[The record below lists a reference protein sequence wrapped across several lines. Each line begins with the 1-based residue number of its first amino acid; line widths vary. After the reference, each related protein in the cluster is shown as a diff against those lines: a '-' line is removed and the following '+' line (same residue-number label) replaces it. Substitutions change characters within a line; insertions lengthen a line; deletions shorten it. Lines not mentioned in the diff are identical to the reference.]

1 MRRLFRKL
9 KEMGK
14 LVNIFLL
21 IVATFVYAMFQ
32 GGFVSWF
39 LFYSFIP
46 FGLYSFV
53 LSIYPLK
60 DFKLE
65 RHISHSEY
73 VAGEEFEA
81 TILIRRKIPF
91 PLMYLIIEE
100 LLPPQLKKYEE
111 SKQSK
116 VILFPWF
123 KRELTY
129 KYKFDSVPRG
139 EHLLEGIRMKTGDLF
154 GLIEKEAVAPVRD
167 QFLVYPQYVD
177 MVYRQQESRFEQ
189 GMTSSNVR
197 LQRDT
202 AIAIGVREYTP
213 GDRFSWI
220 DWKASARRN
229 GIMTKEFEQQQSHDV
244 VLFMD
249 RSESVHFEQ
258 IVTFTASL
266 TKAILRKGA
275 QVSFISIGED
285 QAIFPLKNG
294 ESQQQVI
301 YHHLAKVKDNS
312 HLSFSQIVESEIKKN
327 YQPVTF
333 MLVTSELSQD
343 TIHLVGRFSMRN
355 ADLQLFVVKERGTQL
370 TQEEFGILE
379 AIRKHQVFAKVVY
392 EGQFTEV
399 FNSIQQ
405 NSKLQ

>member
-9 KEMGK
+9 KETGR

-21 IVATFVYAMFQ
+21 IAATFVYAMFQ

-60 DFKLE
+60 DFKMM
-65 RHISHSEY
+65 RHINQAEY
-73 VAGEEFEA
+73 MAGEKFEA
-81 TILIRRKIPF
+81 TIVIKRKIPF
-91 PLMYLIIEE
+91 PLMYVIIEE
-100 LLPPQLKKYEE
+100 LLPPQLKKYEQ

-129 KYKFDSVPRG
+129 KYKFDSIPRG
-139 EHLLEGIRMKTGDLF
+139 EHILEGIRIKTGDLF
-154 GLIEKEAVAPVRD
+154 GLVEKETITPVRD

-177 MVYRQQESRFEQ
+177 MVYRQLESRFEQ

-229 GIMTKEFEQQQSHDV
+229 NIMTKEFEQQQSHDV

-249 RSESVHFEQ
+249 RTKSNHFEQ
-258 IVTFTASL
+258 VVTFTASL

-275 QVSFISIGED
+275 QVSFVSIGED
-285 QAIFPLKNG
+285 QAIFPLKDG

-312 HLSFSQIVESEIKKN
+312 PISFSQIVESEIKKI

-333 MLVTSELSQD
+333 MLVTGELSED
-343 TIHLVGRFSMRN
+343 TIHLVARFSMRN
-355 ADLQLFVVKERGTQL
+355 ADLQIFVIKEQGTQL
-370 TQEEFGILE
+370 TQEEVGVLG
-379 AIRKHQVFAKVVY
+379 AIRKHNIFAKVVY
-392 EGQFTEV
+392 EGNFADT
-399 FNSIQQ
+399 FNFIQ
-405 NSKLQ
+405 

>member
-1 MRRLFRKL
+1 MRSLFRKL
-9 KEMGK
+9 KETGK

-21 IVATFVYAMFQ
+21 IVVTFVYAMFQ

-53 LSIYPLK
+53 LSIYPLQ
-60 DFKLE
+60 DFKLS
-65 RHISHSEY
+65 RHINQTEY
-73 VAGEEFEA
+73 MSGEKFEA
-81 TILIRRKIPF
+81 SIVIRRKIPF
-91 PLMYLIIEE
+91 PLMYLIVEE
-100 LLPPQLKKYEE
+100 LLPTQLKKYKQ

-129 KYKFDSVPRG
+129 KYEFDAIPRG
-139 EHLLEGIRMKTGDLF
+139 EHILEGIRIKTGDLF
-154 GLIEKEAVAPVRD
+154 GLIEKETIASFRD

-177 MVYRQQESRFEQ
+177 MVYRQLESRFEQ

-229 GIMTKEFEQQQSHDV
+229 NIMTKEFEQQQSHDV
-244 VLFMD
+244 VVFMD
-249 RSESVHFEQ
+249 RTKSIHFEQ
-258 IVTFTASL
+258 VVTFTASL

-275 QVSFISIGED
+275 QVSFISVGED
-285 QAIFPLKNG
+285 QAIFPLKAG
-294 ESQQQVI
+294 ESQRQVI

-312 HLSFSQIVESEIKKN
+312 PIPFSQIVESEIKKI
-327 YQPVTF
+327 YQPVTY
-333 MLVTSELSQD
+333 MLVTGELNEG

-355 ADLQLFVVKERGTQL
+355 ADLQIFVIKEKGAQL
-370 TQEEFGILE
+370 TQDEIGVLS
-379 AIRKHQVFAKVVY
+379 AIRKHNVIAKVVY
-392 EGQFTEV
+392 EGKFANV
-399 FNSIQQ
+399 FNLIQ
-405 NSKLQ
+405 

>member
-9 KEMGK
+9 KETGK

-46 FGLYSFV
+46 FGLYSFA

-60 DFKLE
+60 DFILV
-65 RHISHSEY
+65 RHINQTEY
-73 VAGEEFEA
+73 MAGEKFEA
-81 TILIRRKIPF
+81 TIVIRRKFPF
-91 PLMYLIIEE
+91 PLMYLIVEE
-100 LLPPQLKKYEE
+100 LLPSQFKKYEQA
-111 SKQSK
+111 KQSK

-129 KYKFDSVPRG
+129 KYEFDSIPRG
-139 EHLLEGIRMKTGDLF
+139 EHVLEGIRIKTGDLF
-154 GLIEKEAVAPVRD
+154 GLIEKETIAPVRN

-177 MVYRQQESRFEQ
+177 MVYRQLESRFEQ

-202 AIAIGVREYTP
+202 AIAIGVRDYAP

-229 GIMTKEFEQQQSHDV
+229 NIMTKEFEQQQSHDV
-244 VLFMD
+244 VIFMD
-249 RSESVHFEQ
+249 RTKSSHFEQ
-258 IVTFTASL
+258 AVTFTASL

-275 QVSFISIGED
+275 QVSFVSIGED
-285 QAIFPLKNG
+285 QVIFPLKEG

-312 HLSFSQIVESEIKKN
+312 SIPFSQIVESELKKI

-333 MLVTSELSQD
+333 MLVTSELSED
-343 TIHLVGRFSMRN
+343 TVQLVGRFSMRN
-355 ADLQLFVVKERGTQL
+355 ADLQIFVIKEKGTQL
-370 TQEEFGILE
+370 TNGEIGVLG
-379 AIRKHQVFAKVVY
+379 AVRKHNVFAKVVY
-392 EGQFTEV
+392 EGHFADTFSGV
-399 FNSIQQ
+399 NKS
-405 NSKLQ
+405 

>member
-9 KEMGK
+9 KETGR

-53 LSIYPLK
+53 LSIYSLK
-60 DFKLE
+60 DFKLI
-65 RHISHSEY
+65 RHINQTEF
-73 VAGEEFEA
+73 VAGEKFEA
-81 TILIRRKIPF
+81 TIVIRRKIPF

-100 LLPPQLKKYEE
+100 RIPQQLKKYEQ

-116 VILFPWF
+116 VVLFPWF
-123 KRELTY
+123 KRELSY
-129 KYKFDSVPRG
+129 KYEFDSIPRG
-139 EHLLEGIRMKTGDLF
+139 EHILEGIRIKTGDLF
-154 GLIEKEAVAPVRD
+154 GLIEKETLLPVRD

-177 MVYRQQESRFEQ
+177 MVYRQLESRFEQ

-229 GIMTKEFEQQQSHDV
+229 NIMTKEFEQQQSHDV

-249 RSESVHFEQ
+249 RTKSTHFDQ
-258 IVTFTASL
+258 VVTFTASL

-275 QVSFISIGED
+275 QVSLISIGED
-285 QAIFPLKNG
+285 QAIFPLKDG

-312 HLSFSQIVESEIKKN
+312 PIPFSQIVESEIKKI

-333 MLVTSELSQD
+333 ILVTSELSESM
-343 TIHLVGRFSMRN
+343 IHLVGRFSMRN
-355 ADLQLFVVKERGTQL
+355 ADLQFFVIKEKGTQL
-370 TQEEFGILE
+370 TQDEIGVLG
-379 AIRKHQVFAKVVY
+379 AIRKHNVFAKVVY
-392 EGQFTEV
+392 EGHFADV
-399 FNSIQQ
+399 FYGVNKS
-405 NSKLQ
+405 

>member
-9 KEMGK
+9 KETGK

-21 IVATFVYAMFQ
+21 IAATFVYAMFQ

-60 DFKLE
+60 DFKLN
-65 RHISHSEY
+65 RHINQTEY
-73 VAGEEFEA
+73 VAGEKFEA
-81 TILIRRKIPF
+81 TIVIRRKIPF
-91 PLMYLIIEE
+91 PLMYVIVEE
-100 LLPPQLKKYEE
+100 LLPAQLKKYEQ

-129 KYKFDSVPRG
+129 KYVFNAIPRG
-139 EHLLEGIRMKTGDLF
+139 EHFLEGIRFKTGDLF
-154 GLIEKEAVAPVRD
+154 GLIEKETIAPVRD
-167 QFLVYPQYVD
+167 QFIVYPQYVD
-177 MVYRQQESRFEQ
+177 MVYRQLESRFEQ

-202 AIAIGVREYTP
+202 AIAIGVRDYTP

-229 GIMTKEFEQQQSHDV
+229 NIMTKEFEQQQSHDV
-244 VLFMD
+244 ILFMD
-249 RSESVHFEQ
+249 RTKSAHFEQ
-258 IVTFTASL
+258 VVTFTASL

-275 QVSFISIGED
+275 QISFISIGED
-285 QAIFPLKNG
+285 QAIFPLKDG

-312 HLSFSQIVESEIKKN
+312 PIPFSQIVESEIKKI

-343 TIHLVGRFSMRN
+343 TIQLAGRFSTRN
-355 ADLQLFVVKERGTQL
+355 ADLQIFVIKEKGTQL
-370 TQEEFGILE
+370 TQAEMGILG
-379 AIRKHQVFAKVVY
+379 AIRKHNVFAKVIY
-392 EGQFTEV
+392 EGQFADVFYEV
-399 FNSIQQ
+399 SR
-405 NSKLQ
+405 S

>member
-1 MRRLFRKL
+1 MRRLFRRL
-9 KEMGK
+9 KEMGR
-14 LVNIFLL
+14 LVIIFFL

-46 FGLYSFV
+46 FGLYSSA

-60 DFKLE
+60 DFKLI
-65 RHISHSEY
+65 RHINQTEY
-73 VAGEEFEA
+73 VAGEKFEA
-81 TILIRRKIPF
+81 TIEIRRKIPF
-91 PLMYLIIEE
+91 PFMYLIIEE
-100 LLPPQLKKYEE
+100 LLPPQLRKYEQ

-123 KRELTY
+123 KRELIY
-129 KYKFDSVPRG
+129 KYEFDSIPRG
-139 EHLLEGIRMKTGDLF
+139 EHLLEGIRIKTGDLF
-154 GLIEKEAVAPVRD
+154 GLIEKETIAPVRD

-177 MVYRQQESRFEQ
+177 MVYRQLESRFEQ

-229 GIMTKEFEQQQSHDV
+229 NIMTKEFEQQQSHDV
-244 VLFMD
+244 VIFMD
-249 RSESVHFEQ
+249 RTKSTQFEQ
-258 IVTFTASL
+258 VVTFTASL

-285 QAIFPLKNG
+285 QAIFPLKDG

-312 HLSFSQIVESEIKKN
+312 PIPFSQIVESEIKKT

-333 MLVTSELSQD
+333 MLITGELSKD
-343 TIHLVGRFSMRN
+343 TIHLASRFSMRN
-355 ADLQLFVVKERGTQL
+355 ADLQIFVIKERGIKL
-370 TQEEFGILE
+370 TQDEMGVLE
-379 AIRKHQVFAKVVY
+379 AIRKHNVIAKVVF
-392 EGQFTEV
+392 EGQFANIFYEG
-399 FNSIQQ
+399 SR
-405 NSKLQ
+405 S

>member
-1 MRRLFRKL
+1 
-9 KEMGK
+9 

-60 DFKLE
+60 DFMLMRLVNHKD
-65 RHISHSEY
+65 Y
-73 VAGEEFEA
+73 VAGEKFEA
-81 TILIRRKIPF
+81 TIVIRRKIPF

-100 LLPPQLKKYEE
+100 LLPPQLKKMEQA
-111 SKQSK
+111 KHSK
-116 VILFPWF
+116 VMLFPWF

-129 KYKFDSVPRG
+129 KYRFDSIPRG
-139 EHLLEGIRMKTGDLF
+139 EHVLEGIRIKTGDLF
-154 GLIEKEAVAPVRD
+154 GLIERETVFPIYD

-177 MVYRQQESRFEQ
+177 IVYRQLESRFEQ

-197 LQRDT
+197 LKRDT
-202 AIAIGVREYTP
+202 AIAIGVRDYTP

-229 GIMTKEFEQQQSHDV
+229 EIMTKEFEQQQSHDV

-249 RSESVHFEQ
+249 RATSTHFEPL
-258 IVTFTASL
+258 VSFTASL
-266 TKAILRKGA
+266 TKAILKKGA
-275 QVSFISIGED
+275 QVSLISIGEE
-285 QAIFPLKNG
+285 QTIFPLKNG

-301 YHHLAKVKDNS
+301 YHHLAKVKDDS
-312 HLSFSQIVESEIKKN
+312 QIPFSQIVETQIKKI

-333 MLVTSELSQD
+333 MLVTTELTEE
-343 TIHLVGRFSMRN
+343 TIHMVGRF
-355 ADLQLFVVKERGTQL
+355 T
-370 TQEEFGILE
+370 
-379 AIRKHQVFAKVVY
+379 
-392 EGQFTEV
+392 
-399 FNSIQQ
+399 
-405 NSKLQ
+405 

>member
-1 MRRLFRKL
+1 MRKLFRKL
-9 KEMGK
+9 KETGK

-46 FGLYSFV
+46 FGLYSFA

-60 DFKLE
+60 DFKLV
-65 RHISHSEY
+65 RHINQTEY
-73 VAGEEFEA
+73 VAGEKFEA
-81 TILIRRKIPF
+81 TIEIRRKIPF

-100 LLPPQLKKYEE
+100 LLPPQLKKYEQ
-111 SKQSK
+111 SKRSK

-129 KYKFDSVPRG
+129 KYEFDSIQRG
-139 EHLLEGIRMKTGDLF
+139 EHIFEGIRIKTGDLF
-154 GLIEKEAVAPVRD
+154 GLIEKEAIAPVRD

-177 MVYRQQESRFEQ
+177 MIYRQLESRFEQ
-189 GMTSSNVR
+189 GMTSSHVR

-202 AIAIGVREYTP
+202 AIAVGVRDYTP

-229 GIMTKEFEQQQSHDV
+229 NIMTKEFEQQQSHDV

-249 RSESVHFEQ
+249 RTKSNHFEQ
-258 IVTFTASL
+258 VVTFTASL

-275 QVSFISIGED
+275 QVSFISVGED
-285 QAIFPLKNG
+285 QAVFPLKDG

-301 YHHLAKVKDNS
+301 YYHLAKVKDDS
-312 HLSFSQIVESEIKKN
+312 PLPFSQIVESEMKKI

-333 MLVTSELSQD
+333 MLVTSELSKD
-343 TIHLVGRFSMRN
+343 TIHLVGRFTMRN
-355 ADLQLFVVKERGTQL
+355 ADLQMFVIKEKGTQL
-370 TQEEFGILE
+370 TQDEISVLG
-379 AIRKHQVFAKVVY
+379 AIRKHNVFAKVVY
-392 EGQFTEV
+392 EGHFADIFHEV
-399 FNSIQQ
+399 RKS
-405 NSKLQ
+405 

>member
-9 KEMGK
+9 KETGK

-60 DFKLE
+60 DFQLV
-65 RHISHSEY
+65 RHITHTEY
-73 VAGEEFEA
+73 VAGEKLEA
-81 TILIRRKIPF
+81 TIGINRKIPF
-91 PLMYLIIEE
+91 PLMYLIVEE
-100 LLPPQLKKYEE
+100 LLPAQLKKYEQ

-123 KRELTY
+123 KREMTY
-129 KYKFDSVPRG
+129 KYEFDSIPRG
-139 EHLLEGIRMKTGDLF
+139 EHLLEGIRIKTGDLF
-154 GLIEKEAVAPVRD
+154 GLIEKETIVSVRD

-189 GMTSSNVR
+189 GMASSNVR

-229 GIMTKEFEQQQSHDV
+229 DIMTKEFEQQQSHDV

-249 RSESVHFEQ
+249 RTTSDHFEQ
-258 IVTFTASL
+258 VVNFTASI

-275 QVSFISIGED
+275 QVSFFSIGED
-285 QAIFPLKNG
+285 QTIFPLKSG

-301 YHHLAKVKDNS
+301 YHHLAKVKDDS
-312 HLSFSQIVESEIKKN
+312 SILFSQIVESEIKKI

-333 MLVTSELSQD
+333 ILITSELSQD
-343 TIHLVGRFSMRN
+343 TIHVVGRFTMRN
-355 ADLQLFVVKERGTQL
+355 ADLQIFVVKEKGTRM
-370 TQEEFGILE
+370 TTEEMNVLG
-379 AIRKHQVFAKVVY
+379 AVRKHNVFVKVVY
-392 EGQFTEV
+392 EGQFSEV
-399 FNSIQQ
+399 FYEVNIHEA
-405 NSKLQ
+405 

>member
-1 MRRLFRKL
+1 MRKLFRKL
-9 KEMGK
+9 KETGK

-21 IVATFVYAMFQ
+21 IVTTFVYAMFQ

-46 FGLYSFV
+46 FGLYSFA
-53 LSIYPLK
+53 LSIYSLK
-60 DFKLE
+60 DFKLV
-65 RHISHSEY
+65 RQINQTEY
-73 VAGEEFEA
+73 VAGEKFEA
-81 TILIRRKIPF
+81 TIVINRKIPF

-100 LLPPQLKKYEE
+100 LLPPQLKKFEQ

-123 KRELTY
+123 KRELTF
-129 KYKFDSVPRG
+129 KYEFDSILRG
-139 EHLLEGIRMKTGDLF
+139 EHVLEGIRIKTGDLF
-154 GLIEKEAVAPVRD
+154 GLIEKETIAPVRD

-177 MVYRQQESRFEQ
+177 LVYRQLESRFEQ
-189 GMTSSNVR
+189 GMTSSHVR

-202 AIAIGVREYTP
+202 AIAVGVREYAP

-229 GIMTKEFEQQQSHDV
+229 NIMTKEFEQQQSHDV

-249 RSESVHFEQ
+249 RTNSNHFEQ

-285 QAIFPLKNG
+285 QAVFPLKDG

-301 YHHLAKVKDNS
+301 YYHLAKVKDDS
-312 HLSFSQIVESEIKKN
+312 PIPFSQIVESEIKKI

-333 MLVTSELSQD
+333 MLVTSELSED

-355 ADLQLFVVKERGTQL
+355 ADLQIFVIREKGTQL
-370 TQEEFGILE
+370 THDEVRVLG
-379 AIRKHQVFAKVVY
+379 AIRKHNIFAKVVY
-392 EGQFTEV
+392 EGHFADTFHEV
-399 FNSIQQ
+399 RKS
-405 NSKLQ
+405 

>member
-46 FGLYSFV
+46 FGLYSFA

-60 DFKLE
+60 DFKLV
-65 RHISHSEY
+65 RHVIHTEY
-73 VAGEEFEA
+73 VAGEKFEA
-81 TILIRRKIPF
+81 TIVIKRKIPF
-91 PLMYLIIEE
+91 PLMYLIVEE
-100 LLPPQLKKYEE
+100 QLPPQLKKYEQ

-123 KRELTY
+123 KREMTY
-129 KYKFDSVPRG
+129 KYKFDSIPRG
-139 EHLLEGIRMKTGDLF
+139 EHLLEGIRIKTGDLF
-154 GLIEKEAVAPVRD
+154 GLIEKETVVPERD

-189 GMTSSNVR
+189 GAASSNVR

-249 RSESVHFEQ
+249 RTKSIHFEQ
-258 IVTFTASL
+258 VVNFTASL

-275 QVSFISIGED
+275 QVSFFSIGED
-285 QAIFPLKNG
+285 QTIFPLKNG

-301 YHHLAKVKDNS
+301 YHHLAKVKDDS
-312 HLSFSQIVESEIKKN
+312 SISFSQIVESEIKKL

-333 MLVTSELSQD
+333 MLVMSELSQG
-343 TIHLVGRFSMRN
+343 TIHLVGRFTMRN
-355 ADLQLFVVKERGTQL
+355 ADLQIFIVKEKGAQL
-370 TQEEFGILE
+370 TPEEMNVLG
-379 AIRKHQVFAKVVY
+379 AVRKHNVFVKVVY
-392 EGQFTEV
+392 EGQFAEV
-399 FNSIQQ
+399 FYEV
-405 NSKLQ
+405 SKS

>member
-1 MRRLFRKL
+1 
-9 KEMGK
+9 
-14 LVNIFLL
+14 
-21 IVATFVYAMFQ
+21 
-32 GGFVSWF
+32 
-39 LFYSFIP
+39 
-46 FGLYSFV
+46 
-53 LSIYPLK
+53 

-65 RHISHSEY
+65 RHISHSEF

-81 TILIRRKIPF
+81 TILIRRNIPF
-91 PLMYLIIEE
+91 PLMYLIVEE

-129 KYKFDSVPRG
+129 KYKFNSVPRG
-139 EHLLEGIRMKTGDLF
+139 EHLLEGIRIKTGDLF

-285 QAIFPLKNG
+285 QVIFPLKNG

-312 HLSFSQIVESEIKKN
+312 PLSFSQIVESEI
-327 YQPVTF
+327 
-333 MLVTSELSQD
+333 
-343 TIHLVGRFSMRN
+343 
-355 ADLQLFVVKERGTQL
+355 
-370 TQEEFGILE
+370 
-379 AIRKHQVFAKVVY
+379 
-392 EGQFTEV
+392 
-399 FNSIQQ
+399 
-405 NSKLQ
+405 